1 MFLKIPTHFYLSSLL
16 FLLRGSISLPVQL
29 FFYFYTVLL
38 IDIWV
43 IFSLELLGVRLLS
56 TIFVDVTVTEQDPV
70 GLLGT
75 KEFLFPPFLV
85 HRK

>member
-1 MFLKIPTHFYLSSLL
+1 MFLKIPTHFCLSSLL
-16 FLLRGSISLPVQL
+16 FLLLGSISLPEE
-29 FFYFYTVLL
+29 FIFYLYTVLL

-70 GLLGT
+70 GPLST